1 MKNPECTI
9 LVASC
14 DKYADLH
21 EPFLVSFRKHWPD
34 CPWLVVLLTET
45 ACGVT
50 PGGPSPRPFDRVIMT
65 GLGKC
70 WSVMMA
76 EALRQIET
84 PYVILM
90 MDDYLLSG
98 RVSTEKVIRRF
109 EQAKAFSAA
118 NLRLVPS
125 PKGGLAFRDTDLL
138 ECPKN
143 TAYCVSCQV
152 GFWAR
157 DYLLGLVERTKS
169 AWEFERE
176 GSFMVGGETRPIL
189 HAMTLEF
196 PFVDS
201 VHKGCW
207 EKAGLAVCR
216 ANGIAPDLT
225 KRGLPSLKVR
235 FVEALKKLVFAVF
248 PWTLIVR
255 IQNRLGAGAK
265 E

>member
-1 MKNPECTI
+1 MNSAPTAADCTI

-14 DKYADLH
+14 DPYSDLH
-21 EPFLVSFRKHWPD
+21 RPFLVAFRRHWPD
-34 CPWLVVLLTET
+34 CPWPVVLLTET
-45 ACGVT
+45 VCGAA
-50 PGGPSPRPFDRVIMT
+50 GFDRVIST
-65 GLGKC
+65 GKGKC
-70 WSVMMA
+70 WSEMMA
-76 EALRQIET
+76 EALRQIAT
-84 PYVILM
+84 PYVVLM
-90 MDDYLLSG
+90 MDDYLLSASVDG
-98 RVSTEKVIRRF
+98 KKVAARF
-109 EQAKAFSAA
+109 AQAREFDAA
-118 NLRLVPS
+118 NLRLVAS
-125 PKGGLAFRDTDLL
+125 PKGGRPFRGTDLL

-189 HAMTLEF
+189 HTTTLEF

-207 EKAGLAVCR
+207 ERAGLATCR
-216 ANGIAPDLT
+216 ANGIEPDLAR
-225 KRGLPSLKVR
+225 RGLPSLGTR
-235 FVEALKKLVFAVF
+235 TVELVKKAIFALF

-255 IQNRLGAGAK
+255 VQNALGAGAK
-265 E
+265 ERK